1 MNEYLSKIDSFLDT
15 HAPMKKLIKKELKF
29 LTKPWIKQGLQN
41 SFKKKTTSI
50 KNMRGV
56 KTKA

>member
-29 LTKPWIKQGLQN
+29 LTKLWIKQGLQN
-41 SFKKKTTSI
+41 SVKKKTTSI